1 MKVIDLTHTIYQGMP
16 VFPGTE
22 PPLFEPANTL
32 EMHGYLEKKITFYS
46 HTGTH
51 IDAPSH
57 IMENGLTLD
66 SFAVDRFM
74 GKGLVINVLHIDS
87 RTIKLTDLLPF
98 QKQIRNI
105 EYLLLYT
112 GWSHYWGQE
121 KYFKDFPVLSLDAA
135 EWLAQNSKLKG
146 IGADT
151 ISFDHESSK
160 IFAIHKLLLEKEILI
175 LENLTNL
182 ELLLDSNF
190 LFWGLP
196 LKTLNADG
204 APIRAVA
211 VPQKE

>member
-1 MKVIDLTHTIYQGMP
+1 MKVIDLTHTIYPGMP

-22 PPLFEPANTL
+22 PPVFEPANTL
-32 EMHGYLEKKITFYS
+32 ETHGYLEKKITFFS

-66 SFAVDRFM
+66 SFAVERFM
-74 GKGLVINVLHIDS
+74 GKGLVLNILHIGS
-87 RTIKLTDLLPF
+87 RTIKLNDLLPF
-98 QKQIRNI
+98 ENQIRNI

-135 EWLAQNSKLKG
+135 GWLAQNFKLKG

-160 IFAIHKLLLEKEILI
+160 TFAVHKLLLEKEILI

-182 ELLLDSNF
+182 ELLLGSNF

-196 LKTLNADG
+196 LKTPNADG

-211 VPQKE
+211 MPQKE